1 MKNEKS
7 TKSDLIANEV
17 RVKKEK
23 KQKLK
28 RTDPY
33 EALKLEIAAELGLMD
48 QVREKGW
55 HSLSA
60 KDAGK
65 IGGIMTQR
73 KKKRKEENNI

>member
-1 MKNEKS
+1 MKDERTAKGDQAING
-7 TKSDLIANEV
+7 AQA
-17 RVKKEK
+17 KKEK
-23 KQKLK
+23 KIMLK

-33 EALKLEIAAELGLMD
+33 EALKLEIAAELGLIE
-48 QVREKGW
+48 QVRDRGW

-73 KKKRKEENNI
+73 KKKERRGE